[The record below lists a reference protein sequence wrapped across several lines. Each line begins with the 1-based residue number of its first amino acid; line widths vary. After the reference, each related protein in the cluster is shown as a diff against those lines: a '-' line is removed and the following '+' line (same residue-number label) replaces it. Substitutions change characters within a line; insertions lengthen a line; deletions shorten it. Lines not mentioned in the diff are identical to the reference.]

1 MREEREE
8 DRRWMKE
15 DREERIERKMRREE
29 GKDISGEKME
39 VKMRVKRE
47 GEG

>member
-1 MREEREE
+1 MRASFTE
-8 DRRWMKE
+8 KL
-15 DREERIERKMRREE
+15 REE

-47 GEG
+47 GEGRGNKEEVKRMN